1 MQRFTKPNSLEEIKS
16 VSSKIKILPEQV
28 INQIAAG
35 EVIERPAS
43 VVKELV
49 ENAIDAGSTR
59 IEVELWD
66 AGKQKILVR
75 DNGSGMTPEEATLC
89 VERHATSKIKCLD
102 DLFKV
107 KSLGFRGEALPSIS
121 SVSKLT
127 LTTKTS
133 DAVEAVRLSFE
144 GGKKIKKE
152 IIGAPSGTEVE
163 VQDLFF
169 NTPARLKF
177 LKSKGTELSHCS
189 EIISQLA
196 MVNPSISFSLKH
208 QDREVFFLPKASSL
222 LERLLAILKENA
234 DTFIPMTNQH
244 LEWELEAFCGVPHVT
259 AHSSGSCYMFV
270 NGRPVRDRTL
280 LHAMSAAYQ
289 TLIPHGHYPKV
300 VLFLRTQGG
309 DLDVNV
315 HPTKKEVRFKDT
327 HFIHSFVE
335 NSIREVLRP
344 RHSEPFSSH
353 SEQKNVILS
362 PKGEGS
368 PESYFS
374 FYPPDFRIHE
384 TQIAFD
390 SKGYFENLR
399 FIGQI
404 KSSYLLCEDE
414 KELVFI
420 DQHAAHERVAF
431 EKLKAQYNSQTI
443 KEQYLLIPLAL
454 ELTSEETVLMEELGK
469 NLSKFGFEIEP
480 FGKTTFVVK
489 AVPQE
494 LHDKITPML
503 IQSMLLELKD
513 VPKSLMGQEW
523 VNKILSTIACH
534 SARTAHEKLERE
546 EIFALLKAL
555 DRVTS
560 APHCPHGRPFTFK
573 VPISEIEKKF
583 LR

>member
-1 MQRFTKPNSLEEIKS
+1 MLHFTKPSNLEEIKF

-49 ENAIDAGSTR
+49 ENAIDAKSSR
-59 IEVELWD
+59 IEIELWD
-66 AGKQKILVR
+66 AGKQKISVR
-75 DNGSGMTPEEATLC
+75 DNGIGMTTEEAHLC

-127 LTTKTS
+127 LTTKTADL
-133 DAVEAVRLSFE
+133 DAIRLSFE
-144 GGKKIKKE
+144 GGKKIKEE
-152 IIGAPSGTEVE
+152 IVGAPCGTEV
-163 VQDLFF
+163 VIQDLFF

-177 LKSKGTELSHCS
+177 LKSKGTELSYCS
-189 EIISQLA
+189 EIISQLS
-196 MVNPSISFSLKH
+196 MVNPFISFRLTH
-208 QDREVFFLPKASSL
+208 QGREVFHFAKASSL
-222 LERLLAILKENA
+222 LERLLAVLKEEKE
-234 DTFIPMTNQH
+234 TFIPLVNQH
-244 LEWELEAFCGVPHVT
+244 GEWTLDAFCGVAHVT
-259 AHSSGSCYMFV
+259 THSSTSCVMFV

-280 LHAMSAAYQ
+280 LHAVSSAYE
-289 TLIPHGHYPKV
+289 TLIPHGQYPKV
-300 VLFLRTQGG
+300 ILFLKTEGG
-309 DLDVNV
+309 DVDVNV

-404 KSSYLLCEDE
+404 KSSYLLCEDKE
-414 KELVFI
+414 ELVFI